1 MEILSLMEK
10 FLNKSNSYVFYK
22 SKYNQLKKENKKLK
36 TNLKR
41 ANSSKN
47 RFQNKMIQTQKE
59 LSKYR
64 KPQILEKIIN
74 ENYEELTV
82 AIKSPNPLADRKWGD
97 YFFAHALKKSFEKK
111 GFHVIVQEREH
122 WYDDV
127 DVDINIVLRGLRDYD
142 INYDEINVMWNIS
155 HPDLVTYDEY
165 DKYDIVFIASER
177 YANILKTKL
186 NTQVETLFQCTDPDV
201 FYTEKH
207 ENLSEN
213 ILFVGVTRG
222 IYREIV
228 KDCLEKNHDLSI
240 FGVGWD
246 EFIDKE
252 LIKGEFIP
260 NDELYK
266 YYSSCKILLND
277 HWQDMKD
284 LDFPSNRLFDA
295 LACGTFVISDDI
307 PSAKTLF
314 DGNIITYSDADDLDE
329 KIKFYLDNPQ
339 EREKLSKKGKEIVL
353 KNHTFDNRVDE
364 ILNCLKSLNERY
376 DDN

>member
-1 MEILSLMEK
+1 MEK